1 MEGPEDVGGEGIL
14 GREEKIAKRAESNFA
29 PPQLGEPSTRESESV
44 KERVNGLFFR
54 FGGRSYLSVS
64 FSILTTAEEPKSL
77 KCIWNK
83 TCIYFHSNK
92 IWLQNTNHT
101 ETMRHY

>member
-14 GREEKIAKRAESNFA
+14 GREEKIAKRAEFNFP
-29 PPQLGEPSTRESESV
+29 PPQLGETSRRESESV

-64 FSILTTAEEPKSL
+64 FCILTTAEEPL
-77 KCIWNK
+77 E
-83 TCIYFHSNK
+83 FEMH
-92 IWLQNTNHT
+92 L
-101 ETMRHY
+101 E